1 MTGDVYQR
9 RELLVYG
16 RGDVIPES
24 WAFRVQSVTKGSHTV
39 HLTLL
44 LCLASYIPSIRLGLG
59 YRPTTREI
67 LTTLLS

>member
-44 LCLASYIPSIRLGLG
+44 LCLASYIPSIQLHHC
-59 YRPTTREI
+59 PTTRESSM
-67 LTTLLS
+67 TLLS